1 MEAMAI
7 IALAS
12 FSADEAKSINRGKNH
27 YNPFY
32 TFWVIWIFN
41 KEFKMSLRWR
51 QRKRQRERLK
61 KSEWVK
67 TDKTTVLHVQYSFLV
82 HFFAVTARLRL
93 ELPNFMFYNNNNNNN
108 NYYYYYYYY
117 YYLYCA
123 FSIKYSKARP
133 RPRVALRRISVSLFK
148 LGYIS

>member
-1 MEAMAI
+1 
-7 IALAS
+7 
-12 FSADEAKSINRGKNH
+12 
-27 YNPFY
+27 
-32 TFWVIWIFN
+32 
-41 KEFKMSLRWR
+41 MSLRRR

-82 HFFAVTARLRL
+82 HFFAVTARLRR
-93 ELPNFMFYNNNNNNN
+93 ELPNFMFYNNDNNNNN
-108 NYYYYYYYY
+108 NNNNYYYYYY